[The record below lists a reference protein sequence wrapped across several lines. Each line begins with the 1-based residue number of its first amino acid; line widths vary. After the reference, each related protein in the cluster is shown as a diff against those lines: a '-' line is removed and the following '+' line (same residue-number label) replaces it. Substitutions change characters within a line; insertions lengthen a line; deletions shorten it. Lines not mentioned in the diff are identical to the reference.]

1 MPRNES
7 GQLEPGTLL
16 AGRYRVDRFLAG
28 GGMGL
33 VYIANDQR
41 LAERRC
47 AIKEIFDRFT
57 NPEERARA
65 IEYFHREAD
74 TLAQLNH
81 PAIPAIF
88 DRFGEGNC
96 HYLVMDFIEG
106 TNLENELAN
115 QGGALPESRIIEIAR
130 QLSDVLSYLHSFQ
143 PPVIYRDMKP
153 GNVILTPSG
162 RVVLIDFGIARIF
175 TPQGKATLIGT
186 PGFAPPEQ
194 YAGTVDQRSDVYS
207 LAAMM
212 HYMLT
217 GRDPEKNPPFSFP
230 PVHALKPE
238 ASPFLAQA
246 IDTALAY
253 KPEERPESA
262 EAFKEMFLYGRGLKA
277 PVVPPAASK
286 SVTQPLQP
294 PGVAI
299 TTDVEIAEEMR
310 PVRKRRWGRRLV
322 ALVFIGLLGS
332 AVYNLVSNPEL
343 LNGDLVARWGERI
356 PWQTI
361 EVWVPESRREQFRQF
376 VANLPWEREKR
387 VKALR
392 ADPLELVSIKLVNTS
407 RDGTPLPN
415 QKETYRD
422 NEVQYLTWEAV
433 LKNRLAGVEGAT
445 YRLEGRFFDPE
456 GGAAGKSEGG
466 RFVRPEEGQLNLR
479 GVTLLEGLK
488 ERAKGNYQFELYWGE
503 KKLATQTIRIEAEPK
518 KVAATEPSPTEGG
531 VPAGF
536 PRLAPPLPDPAIEER
551 NRRLAEEAK
560 RAAEEAKRQ
569 ALIQE
574 RSKKPLDLISVR
586 FNNTNKDGKRLSG
599 QGDKFPASKIRFIG
613 WEAQFRNRLQEL
625 VPAYH
630 RIEATYYA
638 PNGQPLGTV
647 QDAKQVDPEAK
658 DVTFTARIGNS
669 TGGAFVPG
677 TYRVDFYVNGYPL
690 SSKKFTVEDD
700 REEVTYREPPPLP
713 RETPPSEPP
722 VREETPPPRGDLA
735 RILQHHTGSMLGLAG
750 GREVTLELDF
760 HPRNDGSLEGDLII
774 HEPGFGTTPLMGR
787 IDGDRLEFR
796 SPTGRGI
803 FHFRGWRD
811 EGRLTGT
818 YTVHPSGDEGRWS
831 VRIR

>member
-16 AGRYRVDRFLAG
+16 AGRYRVERFLAG

-47 AIKEIFDRFT
+47 AVKEIFDRFT

-74 TLAQLNH
+74 TLSQLNH
-81 PAIPAIF
+81 PSIPAIF

-115 QGGALPESRIIEIAR
+115 QGGSLPESRVVEISR
-130 QLSDVLSYLHSFQ
+130 ELCDVLSYLHSFE

-153 GNVILTPSG
+153 GNVILTPGG

-175 TPQGKATLIGT
+175 TPHGKATLIGT

-194 YAGTVDQRSDVYS
+194 YTGSVDQRSDIYS
-207 LAAMM
+207 LGSMM

-230 PVHALKPE
+230 PVHSLKPE

-246 IDTALAY
+246 IDAALAY

-277 PVVPPAASK
+277 PIAPPAASR
-286 SVTQPLQP
+286 SATQPLQP
-294 PGVAI
+294 LDAVVG
-299 TTDVEIAEEMR
+299 TTVEIAEEMR
-310 PVRKRRWGRRLV
+310 PPRKRRWGRRIA
-322 ALVFIGLLGS
+322 ALVFIGLLGGAAYS
-332 AVYNLVSNPEL
+332 VLTTPGL
-343 LNGDLVARWGERI
+343 FNGDVVARWGEQI
-356 PWQTI
+356 PWQKI
-361 EVWVPESRREQFRQF
+361 EAWLPESRQEQFRQF

-387 VKALR
+387 LRALR
-392 ADPLELVSIKLVNTS
+392 ADPLELVSVKLLNTS
-407 RDGTPLPN
+407 RDGTPLPK
-415 QKETYRD
+415 QKESYVD
-422 NEVQYLTWEAV
+422 NEVQYLTWEAE
-433 LKNRLAGVEGAT
+433 LKNRLAGTEGAN

-456 GGAAGKSEGG
+456 GGEAGKSEGG
-466 RFVRPEEGQLNLR
+466 RFVRPDEGQLTLR

-488 ERAKGNYQFELYWGE
+488 ERAKGNYQFELYLGD
-503 KKLATQTIRIEAEPK
+503 KKLATRTIRIEAEPK
-518 KVAATEPSPTEGG
+518 KVAA
-531 VPAGF
+531 A
-536 PRLAPPLPDPAIEER
+536 APPSVEREGAPVAAPPMPPMPDPAIEER

-574 RSKKPLDLISVR
+574 RSKKPLDLIAVR
-586 FNNTNKDGKRLSG
+586 FTNTNKEGKRLSG
-599 QGDKFPASKIRFIG
+599 QNDQFPASKVRFIG
-613 WEAQFRNRLQEL
+613 WEAQFRNRLLAL

-647 QDAKQVDPEAK
+647 QDAKQVEPEAK

-669 TGGAFVPG
+669 TGGAFIPG

-690 SSKKFTVEDD
+690 TSKKFTVEDD
-700 REEVTYREPPPLP
+700 RQEVMNREPPPPP
-713 RETPPSEPP
+713 REMPREEPP
-722 VREETPPPRGDLA
+722 PREEFSPPRGDLA
-735 RILQHHTGSMLGLAG
+735 SILQHHTGSMLGLAG

-760 HPRNDGSLEGDLII
+760 HPQRDGSLQGDVTI
-774 HEPGFGTTPLMGR
+774 HEPGFGTAPLMGKT
-787 IDGDRLEFR
+787 DGNRVDFR
-796 SPTGRGI
+796 SPTGHGT

-811 EGRLTGT
+811 EDRLTGT
-818 YTVHPSGDEGRWS
+818 YTILPSGDEGRWS